1 MFLVYLLAN
10 ILTLLGLDQLLES
23 LEVDSLAAA
32 FLFVLLL
39 SALNTFVAPV
49 IKLLT
54 FPINFVTL
62 GLFNTLVNLA
72 VLALSVQVI
81 DGVRIAGDRVES
93 LLVLVIIALSFSVV
107 HGIIGHHRE
116 KRKEK

>member
-10 ILTLLGLDQLLES
+10 ILTLLGLDWILQS
-23 LEVDSLAAA
+23 LDVESLAAA

-49 IKLLT
+49 IKLLA

-62 GLFNTLVNLA
+62 GLFNVLVNLA
-72 VLALSVQVI
+72 VLALSVQII
-81 DGVRIAGDRVES
+81 DGVEIVGDRLES
-93 LLVLVIIALSFSVV
+93 LLVLVLMALSFSVV
-107 HGIIGHHRE
+107 HGIIGHERE
-116 KRKEK
+116 KRKK